1 MSEKFKRYI
10 PLIFAFLWG
19 TGFIGAKYLLPHV
32 APFTILA
39 IRFTIA
45 SITLVIIALCLKAP
59 MKMSRTQLKQGAYI
73 SLFLHFCYTGGIFFA
88 VAHGV
93 SAGVTAVVVS
103 LQPVLVA
110 LIAIPVLGE
119 KLRGS
124 QLVGLSM
131 GLIGVVLL
139 LSPKIFSGEVAP
151 AYSAIGIVAAV
162 ASLIGSVWGTIEQ
175 KRLGSDFPLLAGM
188 AFQFAVTAALL
199 WVLAFTTESV
209 HVEWSLQVVLALAWV
224 TFVLSIGSIM
234 MLFYMLRQGSAT
246 TVSSL
251 LYLGTP
257 MTAIEAYFL
266 FGEHIPPVGLIG
278 MAIAVTGVWLVLR
291 QSNASKALTN
301 PVVN

>member
-1 MSEKFKRYI
+1 MSDNFKRAI
-10 PLIFAFLWG
+10 PLGFAFLWS
-19 TGFIGAKYLLPHV
+19 TGFVGAKYMLPH
-32 APFTILA
+32 AEPFTILA
-39 IRFTIA
+39 IRFSLAAIVLTVIA
-45 SITLVIIALCLKAP
+45 VAIKAP
-59 MKMSRTQLKQGAYI
+59 VKMSKGQLVRSAYI
-73 SLFLHFCYTGGIFFA
+73 SIFLHFFYTGGVFVA

-93 SAGVTAVVVS
+93 TAGIAAVFVS

-119 KLRGS
+119 KLRAS
-124 QLVGLSM
+124 QLVGLGM

-139 LSPKIFSGEVAP
+139 LSPKIFEGQVAP
-151 AYSAIGIVAAV
+151 VYTAFGIAAAV

-175 KRLGSDFPLLAGM
+175 KRLGSDIPVLSGM
-188 AFQFAVTAALL
+188 AFQFAVSAVMLWALAATTETMHVDWNLQVIL
-199 WVLAFTTESV
+199 VLAWIT
-209 HVEWSLQVVLALAWV
+209 LA
-224 TFVLSIGSIM
+224 LSIGSIFL
-234 MLFYMLRQGSAT
+234 LFYMLRQGTAS

-266 FGEHIPPVGLIG
+266 LGEHIPPVGLIG

-291 QSNASKALTN
+291 QSNASKAPTN